1 MELKPAGEAQPM
13 LVRLNPDD
21 PLFDQALALEKLQE
35 DAVRQAG
42 TLLGEKFGA
51 TAEVANYSMQN
62 GAIVVVYKLTKPQ
75 QEVKKA
81 D

>member
-1 MELKPAGEAQPM
+1 MDIAPVSEPQPM

-21 PLFDQALALEKLQE
+21 PLFNQALALERMQE

-51 TAEVANYSMQN
+51 TAEIVNYAMQN
-62 GAIVVVYKLTKPQ
+62 GSIMVVYKLTKPQ